1 MDELFVESLKLAM
14 KANPST
20 DAAPIVGLVVLGDG
34 KSAVTYIS
42 CIHSVQSS

>member
-34 KSAVTYIS
+34 KSASCYIYKLYS
-42 CIHSVQSS
+42 